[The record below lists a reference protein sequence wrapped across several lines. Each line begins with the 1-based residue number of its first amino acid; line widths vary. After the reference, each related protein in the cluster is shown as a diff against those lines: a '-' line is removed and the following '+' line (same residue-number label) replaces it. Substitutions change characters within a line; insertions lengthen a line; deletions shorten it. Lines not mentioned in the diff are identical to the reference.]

1 MIPSLCRK
9 EALTLANGKTTGI
22 RSAGTSASRSA
33 HEMSRAPRLKWL
45 VRMLGALLSAVLL
58 ALAAIS
64 LILARPQAEEEPAAA
79 LNRARTAGASASRTA
94 HEMQMPRQNASPALE
109 IHAENELTRIISD
122 FPAPV
127 MSFMSGS
134 GMIFVSGVSSD
145 AAVSGGFGRIAT
157 LWWQTPEGDPL
168 IVQSIWPASAISL
181 LEGGYHFSSG
191 QGSVLLG
198 NLAVR
203 MENDNT
209 IRLHTATLQGLYAL
223 ILPRSLADRQP
234 ADEKLTALCRSLQ
247 IYTAQE

>member
-1 MIPSLCRK
+1 MIPSLRRK
-9 EALTLANGKTTGI
+9 EALTLANGKI
-22 RSAGTSASRSA
+22 R
-33 HEMSRAPRLKWL
+33 WL

-58 ALAAIS
+58 ALAAVS

-79 LNRARTAGASASRTA
+79 LNPARTA
-94 HEMQMPRQNASPALE
+94 HEMQIPRQNASPALE

-134 GMIFVSGVSSD
+134 GMVFVSGVSAD
-145 AAVSGGFGRIAT
+145 AAFSGGFGRIAT

-181 LEGGYHFSSG
+181 LEEGYHFSSG

-203 MENDNT
+203 MENENT
-209 IRLHTATLQGLYAL
+209 IRLHTATSEGLYAL
-223 ILPRSLADRQP
+223 ILPRSLADRQD
-234 ADEKLTALCRSLQ
+234 ADKKLTELCRSLQ

>member
-1 MIPSLCRK
+1 MIPSLRRK
-9 EALTLANGKTTGI
+9 EALTLANGKI
-22 RSAGTSASRSA
+22 R
-33 HEMSRAPRLKWL
+33 WL

-58 ALAAIS
+58 ALAAVS

-79 LNRARTAGASASRTA
+79 LNPARTAGSSASRTA
-94 HEMQMPRQNASPALE
+94 HEMQIPRQNASPALE

-134 GMIFVSGVSSD
+134 GMVFVSGVSAD
-145 AAVSGGFGRIAT
+145 AAFSGGFGRIAT

-181 LEGGYHFSSG
+181 LEEGYHFSSG

-203 MENDNT
+203 MENENT
-209 IRLHTATLQGLYAL
+209 IRLHTATSEGLYAL
-223 ILPRSLADRQP
+223 ILPRSLADRQD
-234 ADEKLTALCRSLQ
+234 ADKKLTELCRSLQ